1 MKKNTKKRSWLYT
14 FYKENVMYV
23 WIVVGIIV
31 VSGFSIGM
39 SIGKLSQKN
48 NVISDGNSGNNSFS
62 VNDTTGNNSIAYN
75 SNEQSNVNENNG
87 QIKNESKDTNEIDLM
102 KEDRLK
108 ENDKQNISKQDKE
121 EELKPSVVTSSN
133 DVQKVTTPTITQRK
147 LEFIM
152 PIEGEVVRDFTTD
165 TLVYSNTLQEW
176 ISHEGIDIAA
186 DIASPV
192 KAIESGEVIEVKND
206 PRYGY
211 IVIIDHGQGYESIYC
226 NLSTLDMVT
235 IGKKVDKGQVISGV
249 GNTALFEI
257 KDNPHLHF
265 ELIKDGKIVSPLEY
279 IK

>member
-48 NVISDGNSGNNSFS
+48 NVISDGNIGNTSFS
-62 VNDTTGNNSIAYN
+62 VNDKTGNDSVAYN
-75 SNEQSNVNENNG
+75 SNEQNNVNENNG
-87 QIKNESKDTNEIDLM
+87 QIKNESKDSNEIDLM

-108 ENDKQNISKQDKE
+108 ENNNQNTPKQDKK

-265 ELIKDGKIVSPLEY
+265 ELIKDGKIVNPVEY

>member
-48 NVISDGNSGNNSFS
+48 NVISDGNIGNTSFS
-62 VNDTTGNNSIAYN
+62 VNDKTGNDSVAYN
-75 SNEQSNVNENNG
+75 SNEQNNLNENNS

-108 ENDKQNISKQDKE
+108 ENNSQNTPKQDKK

-265 ELIKDGKIVSPLEY
+265 ELKKDGKIVSPLEY

>member
-14 FYKENVMYV
+14 FYKENVMNV

-48 NVISDGNSGNNSFS
+48 NVISDGNIGNTSFS
-62 VNDTTGNNSIAYN
+62 VNDKTGNDSVAYN
-75 SNEQSNVNENNG
+75 SNEQNNLNEKNG

-108 ENDKQNISKQDKE
+108 ENDKQNIPKQDKE

-235 IGKKVDKGQVISGV
+235 IGKKVNKGQVISGV

-265 ELIKDGKIVSPLEY
+265 ELIKDGKIVNPVEY

>member
-1 MKKNTKKRSWLYT
+1 MKKSIKKKSWIYT

-39 SIGKLSQKN
+39 SVGKISQKN
-48 NVISDGNSGNNSFS
+48 NVISDSNTGNYSFS
-62 VNDTTGNNSIAYN
+62 INDKTDNNSIAYN
-75 SNEQSNVNENNG
+75 SNEQNNVNENNG
-87 QIKNESKDTNEIDLM
+87 QIKNESKNTNEIDLM
-102 KEDRLK
+102 KEDRSK
-108 ENDKQNISKQDKE
+108 ENDKQNTPKQDKE

-176 ISHEGIDIAA
+176 ISHEGIDIVA
-186 DIASPV
+186 DIATPV

-249 GNTALFEI
+249 GNTSLFEI

-265 ELIKDGKIVSPLEY
+265 ELIKDGKIVNPVEY